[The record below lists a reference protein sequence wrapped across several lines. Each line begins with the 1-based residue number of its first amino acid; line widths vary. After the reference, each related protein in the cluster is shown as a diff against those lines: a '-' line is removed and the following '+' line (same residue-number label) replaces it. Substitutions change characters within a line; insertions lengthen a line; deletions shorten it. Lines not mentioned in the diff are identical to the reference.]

1 MSIGDT
7 IKMKVDGVSTEMAI
21 KGFDSKYVVL
31 VSTGNGQ
38 SCLIVDRKKLEE
50 DLTLN
55 QESRDE

>member
-38 SCLIVDRKKLEE
+38 NCIIVERQKFEE
-50 DLTLN
+50 DLTILN
-55 QESRDE
+55 QGGN